1 MKKRHTLL
9 SESCDSPAHMY
20 MYTHTSLHT
29 CTCTH
34 PHTHSLTYPH
44 IPSHSHTLTHTKSGG
59 IPADL
64 SEMLEGIDLNSEDG
78 EEGLM
83 RAMQG
88 MMSTLLSKEVLYPS
102 LKDLCEQYPK
112 WLDSHRDKLPPEEV
126 TRYSKQLDIMISVCK
141 EFEKEGKEE
150 GERVK
155 QARSQRI
162 LELMQQVRKWGSC
175 IGSFSQWHNQGQSC
189 PICSGLTE
197 VQGVN
202 QFHMLHYR
210 EYWN

>member
-1 MKKRHTLL
+1 
-9 SESCDSPAHMY
+9 
-20 MYTHTSLHT
+20 
-29 CTCTH
+29 
-34 PHTHSLTYPH
+34 
-44 IPSHSHTLTHTKSGG
+44 
-59 IPADL
+59 
-64 SEMLEGIDLNSEDG
+64 MLGGIDLNSEDG

-150 GERVK
+150 GERVR

-162 LELMQQVRKWGSC
+162 LELMQKVRKWGSC
-175 IGSFSQWHNQGQSC
+175 IGSFCQGGCIVSFSQWHNQGQSC
-189 PICSGLTE
+189 LSNL
-197 VQGVN
+197 
-202 QFHMLHYR
+202 
-210 EYWN
+210 

>member
-1 MKKRHTLL
+1 
-9 SESCDSPAHMY
+9 
-20 MYTHTSLHT
+20 
-29 CTCTH
+29 
-34 PHTHSLTYPH
+34 
-44 IPSHSHTLTHTKSGG
+44 
-59 IPADL
+59 
-64 SEMLEGIDLNSEDG
+64 MLGGIDLNSEEG

-88 MMSTLLSKEVLYPS
+88 MMNTLLSKDVLYPS

-150 GERVK
+150 GERER

-162 LELMQQVRKWGSC
+162 LELMQQVRELGGC
-175 IGSFSQWHNQGQSC
+175 VCCFRV
-189 PICSGLTE
+189 
-197 VQGVN
+197 VQGCLFNRSTQSSRFKSVCPLCG
-202 QFHMLHYR
+202 LHVYTQ
-210 EYWN
+210 